1 MEVEKSYEDKKYRKY
16 NSPIFKNG
24 NSPFLETKYIA
35 KKNYRYNIETFSLKS
50 KNTQSISTGLDDKKE
65 NVIRKSLSQK
75 ILNINNIINKLTEN
89 KNLKGFKFIFNGK
102 RKGSTPEKN
111 TKQIIN
117 INSKETHYKN
127 SDNDIELKYKE
138 RIKQND
144 SYIPKSKDNNSLKKN
159 INNPLRKT
167 FKEDNIYYN
176 DNTQINRNLFKA
188 FPPDSNCF
196 YYYKYN
202 LYNNNNVKSEK
213 ETCNVKISNVFYNHL
228 VIPNELNIDNNST
241 YISLATIKRIK
252 TKKLTILYFHPLKQI

>member
-1 MEVEKSYEDKKYRKY
+1 MS
-16 NSPIFKNG
+16 F
-24 NSPFLETKYIA
+24 
-35 KKNYRYNIETFSLKS
+35 
-50 KNTQSISTGLDDKKE
+50 
-65 NVIRKSLSQK
+65 
-75 ILNINNIINKLTEN
+75 INKLTEN

-138 RIKQND
+138 RINQND

-176 DNTQINRNLFKA
+176 DKFNKLKKVGIGSYCTTKIEEAEEYSGITEIKGQQYKTVLMVRVNPESIN
-188 FPPDSNCF
+188 
-196 YYYKYN
+196 
-202 LYNNNNVKSEK
+202 
-213 ETCNVKISNVFYNHL
+213 
-228 VIPNELNIDNNST
+228 
-241 YISLATIKRIK
+241 
-252 TKKLTILYFHPLKQI
+252 